1 MKYENLFENSTQLHN
16 IPPEDLANLLNA
28 VMNVYPLI
36 VLANLTK
43 NKYFM
48 IRDEGFLYN
57 DIVSSGVY
65 DDLIDDNVANIHK
78 NYQKVFLECFSRD
91 KLLWEYANG
100 KTDVYA
106 ELYQKDKN
114 GKYRWVSTHAIRIQ
128 DDSGDVIHICFNRPL
143 DGIVEKKH
151 PHF

>member
-1 MKYENLFENSTQLHN
+1 MKYENLFINNTQLHD
-16 IPPEDLANLLNA
+16 IPSEGLAHLLNA

-36 VLANLTK
+36 ILANLTK

-48 IRDEGFLYN
+48 IRDNGFLYN
-57 DIVSSGVY
+57 DIASSGLY
-65 DDLIDDNVANIHK
+65 DDLIDDNVENIHK
-78 NYQKVFLECFSRD
+78 NYQQIFLECFSRD

-114 GKYRWVSTHAIRIQ
+114 GNYRWVSTHAIRVQ
-128 DDSGDVIHICFNRPL
+128 DDSGDIMHICFNRPL
-143 DGIVEKKH
+143 DGIVEKRH
-151 PHF
+151 SHF